1 MQTSRENNPGAIR
14 DVEQLEEVLSEP
26 TPLVIETMGRMKGD
40 VIVLGVGGKMGPTLA
55 RMMKRG
61 ADAAGSPKRIIGV
74 ARFSSPGLPQRLHGV
89 GIEPL
94 QCDLLDRAQIARLP
108 EVENVVYMAGMKFG
122 ATGNEP

>member
-1 MQTSRENNPGAIR
+1 
-14 DVEQLEEVLSEP
+14 
-26 TPLVIETMGRMKGD
+26 
-40 VIVLGVGGKMGPTLA
+40 
-55 RMMKRG
+55 MMKRG

-74 ARFSSPGLPQRLHGV
+74 ARFSSPGLPQRLHDV

-122 ATGNEP
+122 ATGNEPLTWAMNTFLPGVVCEKFCGSRIVAFSTGNVYGLAPVSSGGSRE